1 MWSISRI
8 GERTLGAKALAAI
21 VISSGVACQAVA
33 LCEGLEK
40 SLDVQPQDR
49 HRAFC
54 SWKQSVFEI
63 RRTFHRRSS
72 RAHAASDRDKNANCA
87 TRSGGA
93 QEFLPL

>member
-8 GERTLGAKALAAI
+8 GERTLSAKVPAAI

-33 LCEGLEK
+33 SCEGLEK
-40 SLDVQPQDR
+40 SPDVQPQDR

-54 SWKQSVFEI
+54 SLKQNFFEI
-63 RRTFHRRSS
+63 DRSCHS
-72 RAHAASDRDKNANCA
+72 QFAPGLGASNRDKNADCA